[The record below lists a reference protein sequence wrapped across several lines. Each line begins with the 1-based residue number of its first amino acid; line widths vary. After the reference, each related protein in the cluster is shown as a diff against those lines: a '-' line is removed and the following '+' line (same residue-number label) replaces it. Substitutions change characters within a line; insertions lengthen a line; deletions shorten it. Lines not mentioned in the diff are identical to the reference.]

1 MILKKHKTTDDVL
14 FIDASR
20 EFEKDKNQNKL
31 TAVNIQKIVTTYQNR
46 QDVDK
51 YAHVASPA
59 EIKANDYN
67 LNIPRYVDTFE
78 PEPEIDLNQVKADLK
93 QLDEEISQNEQIFNE
108 LASQLVTT
116 QVNDQ
121 SKPEAHK

>member
-1 MILKKHKTTDDVL
+1 M
-14 FIDASR
+14 
-20 EFEKDKNQNKL
+20 
-31 TAVNIQKIVTTYQNR
+31 
-46 QDVDK
+46 
-51 YAHVASPA
+51 ASPA

-93 QLDEEISQNEQIFNE
+93 QLDEEISQNEQIFTE

-121 SKPEAHK
+121 SKPEAHKWKINKLVTRS

>member
-31 TAVNIQKIVTTYQNR
+31 TATNIQKIVTTYQNR

-59 EIKANDYN
+59 EIKENDYN

-78 PEPEIDLNQVKADLK
+78 PEPEIDLDQVKADLK
-93 QLDEEISQNEQIFNE
+93 QLDEEISQNEQAFNE
-108 LASQLVTT
+108 LASQLVATH
-116 QVNDQ
+116 VNDQ
-121 SKPEAHK
+121 SKSEDR

>member
-1 MILKKHKTTDDVL
+1 MILNKHKTTDDVL

-93 QLDEEISQNEQIFNE
+93 QLDEEISQNEQIFTE